1 MKRISLF
8 LAAALIA
15 LATGCDKGFEE
26 NQTPST
32 PDDAVVDEKPG
43 DENPGDENGGD
54 ENQGDENQGDEN
66 QDEETGTVV
75 LTALLPQT
83 KTTLLDGYE
92 VKWNKNDQLVVF
104 NAPSGTADYSG
115 NLHFFIDEEAK
126 GEFTPGEGVEVPFEK
141 DVNYDWY
148 VCSPWRST
156 NGAAELV
163 TPKGQSKEDG
173 YFPIGAQTQTG
184 YNNSVHVSGS
194 DIMVGKATNTR
205 TPVVTLKHLAVLHK
219 FTVTNNS
226 NLPTVIE
233 KLTFNGGENKIFGTF
248 WIDMTADEPAI
259 DVTKANATF
268 NERALTVKNGT
279 ELPVGESADFYIVT
293 APFILNAGETFKVT
307 IETSTGSQVIEKTAA
322 ADIEFAAGSYNTAN
336 LEYSFTPPMQESA
349 DHLYQDTFN
358 GTFSGSDKVTTTNT
372 TFTPAR
378 WDSYDKAGMTVY
390 DGNVTSVNYVHDNN
404 SCLSRQAATV
414 IVGMDDLFI
423 WFKAGGVLTV
433 NGIKLHGHT
442 DLNLS
447 FLQTYKSSGI
457 TTEYSVDNGTTWTPI
472 GVSAHPAGN
481 TVATYSYDFSVPAG
495 SETISIRMTA
505 STSTPR
511 VDNIKLTWH

>member
-1 MKRISLF
+1 MKRTYIF
-8 LAAALIA
+8 FAAAMTV
-15 LATGCDKGFEE
+15 LAVGCQKNEVPSISEE
-26 NQTPST
+26 
-32 PDDAVVDEKPG
+32 AAEVA
-43 DENPGDENGGD
+43 
-54 ENQGDENQGDEN
+54 
-66 QDEETGTVV
+66 
-75 LTALLPQT
+75 LTATLPET
-83 KTTLLDGYE
+83 KTTLLDGYK
-92 VKWNKNDQLVVF
+92 VAWTKNDQIAVF
-104 NAPSGTADYSG
+104 NAPTGTEEYSG
-115 NLHFFIDEEAK
+115 NMHFYIDEEAT
-126 GEFTPGEGVEVPFEK
+126 GVFTAAENTTVPFE
-141 DVNYDWY
+141 DGVSYDWF

-156 NGAAELV
+156 GGAAELQS
-163 TPKGQSKEDG
+163 PKGQTKEDG
-173 YFPIGAQTQTG
+173 YFPIGAATQDG
-184 YNNSVHVSGS
+184 YNNSVHIASS

-205 TPVVTLKHLAVLHK
+205 TPVVKLKHLAVLHK

-279 ELPVGESADFYIVT
+279 ELPVGESADFYMVT
-293 APFILNAGETFKVT
+293 APFTLNDGETFKVT
-307 IETSTGSQVIEKTAA
+307 IETSTGSQVIEKTAES
-322 ADIEFAAGSYNTAN
+322 DIEFAAGSYNTAS
-336 LEYSFTPPMQESA
+336 LEYSFTPPLQESA
-349 DHLYQDTFN
+349 DHLYEDTFN

-390 DGNVTSVNYVHDNN
+390 DGNVTSVNYVHDDN

-433 NGIKLHGHT
+433 NGIKLHGYT

-457 TTEYSVDNGTTWTPI
+457 TTEYSVDNGETWTQI

-495 SETISIRMTA
+495 SEAISIRLTA

-511 VDNIKLTWH
+511 VDNIKLTWQE